1 MAVTATHA
9 ADHAGNSGG
18 NLTAAQAVLGRR
30 TLTQVPQEARPTIT
44 PGAVGAGIVHL
55 GLGAFHRGH
64 QAVYTEEAIA
74 AAGGDWGI
82 IAVAPRSRDV
92 YDAIVAQDLLF
103 SVTTL
108 SDDTSRTQV
117 CGAFAGARHAASD
130 PLAIVRLLAD
140 PSIKIVTLTVTEKA
154 YSIDPASGRL
164 RLDPALQ
171 ADLTGEGPPSTVP
184 GLVVRGLLA
193 RARADAGPIAVV
205 SCDNL
210 PANGQRVRRLVEQA
224 LPVTGAGA
232 AVQAWIADQ
241 VTFPGTMVDRIVPAT
256 TPALLATVRGALGVA
271 DYAAVAAEP
280 FRQWVIE
287 DDFPGGR
294 PAWELAGAT
303 LTTDA
308 GPYERVKLR
317 VLNGVHSALAY
328 LGALEGI
335 ETIAEALARPHLRRF
350 AEALINTDIV
360 PTLDPPAG
368 VSPIEYG
375 RTVLARFANSAIR
388 HRTLQVAMDG
398 SQKLPQR
405 ILHTIADR
413 RAVGATPRYA
423 ALVVAAWMR
432 FALGSTDDG
441 RALTLDDPLAPEIHR
456 AIKGTDGS
464 PAAVVNALL
473 ALSAVFPPELAADD
487 LFRALVEE
495 WLDALGRHGV
505 AETLGGLA

>member
-1 MAVTATHA
+1 MAVTAERA
-9 ADHAGNSGG
+9 ADPTGPITGKSADQI
-18 NLTAAQAVLGRR
+18 ALGRR
-30 TLTQVPQEARPTIT
+30 TLSDVPAQSRPTVL

-55 GLGAFHRGH
+55 GLGAFHRAH

-74 AAGGDWGI
+74 KAGGDWGI

-108 SDDTSRTQV
+108 SDDTSQTQV

-130 PLAIVRLLAD
+130 PMAIVRLLAD

-171 ADLTGEGPPSTVP
+171 ADLTGDGAPTTVP

-224 LPVTGAGA
+224 LPVTGVDASL
-232 AVQAWIADQ
+232 QAWIAEQ

-256 TPALLATVRGALGVA
+256 TPALLSTVRAALGVT
-271 DYAAVAAEP
+271 DHAAVAAEP

-303 LTTDA
+303 LTADA

-317 VLNGVHSALAY
+317 ILNGTHSALAY

-335 ETIAEALARPHLRRF
+335 ETIAETLARPHLRRF

-360 PTLDPPAG
+360 PTLDPPPG
-368 VSPIEYG
+368 LSPTEYG
-375 RTVLARFANSAIR
+375 RTVLARFSNSAIR

-405 ILHTIADR
+405 ILDTIADR
-413 RAVGATPRYA
+413 RAAGANPRYA

-432 FALGSTDDG
+432 FAMGSTDDG
-441 RALTLDDPLAPEIHR
+441 RAITLDDPLASEIHR
-456 AIKGTDGS
+456 AIKGADGS

-473 ALSAVFPPELAADD
+473 GLSAVFPPELAGDD

-495 WLDALGRHGV
+495 WLDALGRYGV